1 MESREE
7 TIRVKQETNDTWY
20 DANEDD
26 DFDSVDSCEA
36 ENLSFHEP
44 STSNVNEATALHENL
59 GDETFIEYECKDFKP
74 ELKSLSTSICKTEHQ
89 SCVPAVKTGN
99 QAQTS
104 SLGEK
109 SSTILI
115 KKERKFD
122 KDSLCRNTSQEKSPL
137 NTRIN
142 STRKKIKSHE
152 CAICRKS
159 FDYQSYLK
167 RHMTVHTGKKPFKCE
182 ICCKSFSQKINLKS
196 HMTAVHDRSKFFEC
210 DVCHQSFKYFQMLKN
225 HEKAIHIRSEF
236 LKCKICLKSF
246 SSKSNLNIHI
256 DAVHV
261 RIKPFECEICHNSFS
276 RKDHLINHINSVHDQ
291 NKPFKCEICH
301 KSYYRKGILNA
312 HINAVHYRSKPFECD
327 FCHKTSSEKG
337 NLRRHITS
345 VHNRSKL

>member
-104 SLGEK
+104 SL
-109 SSTILI
+109 
-115 KKERKFD
+115 
-122 KDSLCRNTSQEKSPL
+122 
-137 NTRIN
+137 
-142 STRKKIKSHE
+142 
-152 CAICRKS
+152 
-159 FDYQSYLK
+159 
-167 RHMTVHTGKKPFKCE
+167 
-182 ICCKSFSQKINLKS
+182 
-196 HMTAVHDRSKFFEC
+196 VHDRSKFFEC
-210 DVCHQSFKYFQMLKN
+210 D
-225 HEKAIHIRSEF
+225 
-236 LKCKICLKSF
+236 ICLKSF
-246 SSKSNLNIHI
+246 SSK
-256 DAVHV
+256 
-261 RIKPFECEICHNSFS
+261 K
-276 RKDHLINHINSVHDQ
+276 
-291 NKPFKCEICH
+291 
-301 KSYYRKGILNA
+301 
-312 HINAVHYRSKPFECD
+312 
-327 FCHKTSSEKG
+327 KG